1 MSDTFARCE
10 FLLSLMNISEKLEFL
25 DEFLVCIH
33 IHQNGCTPAVLGE
46 KYRAPAPL
54 NLPHDTSDIGA
65 ELGE

>member
-1 MSDTFARCE
+1 
-10 FLLSLMNISEKLEFL
+10 MNISEKLEFL

-46 KYRAPAPL
+46 KYREPAPL